1 MKQRSEE
8 KKQTIENSRSM
19 SLNKERDVVTMA

>member
-8 KKQTIENSRSM
+8 KKQTIDNSRSM
-19 SLNKERDVVTMA
+19 SLNKERDIVTMA